1 MIKDKKILE
10 IETVGSQDRPI
21 NKEDRKAFNDYFK
34 KRKARRANKGRAST
48 TQAKKESSNN
58 LI

>member
-21 NKEDRKAFNDYFK
+21 NEEDRKAFNGYFS
-34 KRKARRANKGRAST
+34 KANRAKKGRASNT
-48 TQAKKESSNN
+48 HTIISI
-58 LI
+58 LTFWDI

>member
-1 MIKDKKILE
+1 MTIISNKKVLE

-34 KRKARRANKGRAST
+34 KHKAKKAKKGRASS
-48 TQAKKESSNN
+48 TQAKKKAATT
-58 LI
+58 

>member
-21 NKEDRKAFNDYFK
+21 NEEDRKAFNDYFK
-34 KRKARRANKGRAST
+34 KRKARRAKKGRASS
-48 TQAKKESSNN
+48 TQAKKKAATN
-58 LI
+58 

>member
-1 MIKDKKILE
+1 MIKDIKILE

-34 KRKARRANKGRAST
+34 KHKSKKAKKGRASS
-48 TQAKKESSNN
+48 TQAKKKVATT
-58 LI
+58 